1 MEQKIITIT
10 HKEKKLVASLRIDWE
25 KKEIEVIENK
35 NYNIYDGETLV
46 QVSGNSEGIKGIGLP
61 IYDPKG
67 KWIGN
72 ILVNEKLEVVDWLK
86 YGYKIGEEG
95 E

>member
-10 HKEKKLVASLRIDWE
+10 DKEEKLVVSLKIDWE

-46 QVSGNSEGIKGIGLP
+46 QISRNSEGAKGIGLP

-86 YGYKIGEEG
+86 YGYKVGEG

>member
-10 HKEKKLVASLRIDWE
+10 DKEKKLVASLRIDWE

-46 QVSGNSEGIKGIGLP
+46 QVSGKPTDGERSRLIS
-61 IYDPKG
+61 D
-67 KWIGN
+67 GN
-72 ILVNEKLEVVDWLK
+72 NKELK
-86 YGYKIGEEG
+86 I
-95 E
+95 

>member
-10 HKEKKLVASLRIDWE
+10 DKEEKLVVSLKIDWE

-46 QVSGNSEGIKGIGLP
+46 
-61 IYDPKG
+61 
-67 KWIGN
+67 
-72 ILVNEKLEVVDWLK
+72 EV
-86 YGYKIGEEG
+86 
-95 E
+95 

>member
-1 MEQKIITIT
+1 MEQKTITIT
-10 HKEKKLVASLRIDWE
+10 DKEKKLVVSLRIDWE

-35 NYNIYDGETLV
+35 NYNIYDREALV
-46 QVSGNSEGIKGIGLP
+46 QVSGNSEGIKGMGIS

-86 YGYKIGEEG
+86 YGYKVGEG